1 MPAPRPFGIVKPVQ
15 VREVRVP
22 SVREDLMARAAEVAE
37 ELRSTFT
44 PIVVECAGAGRRPAV
59 LARTLRIDRTLAARV
74 LRSIRADDSVQSLHE
89 IPAPGGLRIFL
100 DAAAAAGV
108 DGDQTAR
115 AAKSVRR
122 FEQLINEFPGGR
134 AALDAALGGFDE
146 GVRQRGSRAAAQAI
160 HRSMT
165 SLLGYQ
171 AEVMLTTVLLQP
183 SESGDCLDAVY
194 LLGKLGVRRLRA
206 SSPITVFGWRGE
218 QMPHSRRVET
228 LDGRM
233 EPENGN
239 AYLLTDY
246 CTRPTPAVS
255 LFQSDS
261 LYLYT
266 LAENVPPLNTP
277 VNLVSTHVVRNNG
290 RRYASDSAT
299 YHWETH
305 TPRFPCK
312 VLLADVLVRDDVFPG
327 RTPVLTTRLHSIA
340 SGAARPDAPAFQL
353 DNVDLAPPLTTLS
366 PGLANAASRDVPS
379 YRSMLEE
386 VFGRLGWDSSR
397 FRGYRCRIQY
407 PVPLVSVTFWF
418 DLPPAPAM
426 T

>member
-1 MPAPRPFGIVKPVQ
+1 LTKPVQ

-22 SVREDLMARAAEVAE
+22 SVQEGLISRAAEVAE
-37 ELRSTFT
+37 ELRAALL
-44 PIVVECAGAGRRPAV
+44 PIVEECAGSGRRPAV
-59 LARTLRIDRTLAARV
+59 LARTLKIDRTLAARV
-74 LRSIRADDSVQSLHE
+74 LRSIRAGDSVQSLHE

-100 DAAAAAGV
+100 DAAKVAGV
-108 DGDQTAR
+108 EAEWIGR

-122 FEQLINEFPGGR
+122 FEQLIDEFPGGR

-146 GVRQRGSRAAAQAI
+146 SVRQRSSRAAAQAI

-171 AEVMLTTVLLQP
+171 ADVMLGTVIIQP
-183 SESGDCLDAVY
+183 SESGDLLDTVY

-218 QMPHSRRVET
+218 QLKGAPLDHRVET
-228 LDGRM
+228 IDGQI

-239 AYLLTDY
+239 AYLLTDF
-246 CTRPTPAVS
+246 CTRPTPPVS
-255 LFQSDS
+255 LFHSGN

-266 LAENVPPLNTP
+266 LAESVPPLNTP
-277 VNLVSTHVVRNNG
+277 VDLVSAHVVRNNG
-290 RRYASDSAT
+290 LRYGNDHAT
-299 YHWETH
+299 FHWETH

-312 VLLADVLVRDDVFPG
+312 VLLADVFVREDVFPG
-327 RTPVLTTRLHSIA
+327 RAPVLTTRLHSIA
-340 SGAARPDAPAFQL
+340 TGAARPDAPAFQL
-353 DNVDLAPPLTTLS
+353 DNVDLAPPVLPLGM
-366 PGLANAASRDVPS
+366 GLGGVGSRDIAS
-379 YRSMLEE
+379 YREMLDRA
-386 VFGRLGWDSSR
+386 FGQVGWDPSR

-418 DLPPAPAM
+418 DLPVRPAGVE
-426 T
+426 